1 MIFETN
7 RSWGMAAIFYS
18 VFAKGKQFGAVQLL
32 FYMVEKADVSPQ
44 GCIHSKGDMNDR

>member
-1 MIFETN
+1 MVFETN

-32 FYMVEKADVSPQ
+32 FYMVEKADVSAQ
-44 GCIHSKGDMNDR
+44 GCRHGTGDMNDR